1 MLWAMLAA
9 FLTRK
14 PPLVQAVVVGACT
27 GLFVAAAAQANERNP
42 TIGRTAVLVLVW
54 GGVAGAL
61 FYAGLI
67 YQRRHGWVPSE
78 PGPGWLYGVY
88 TVVWLLG
95 ILAAIAALVGAGG
108 FKVAALTIVPL
119 VLLAPTAL
127 QGIRPGLGRLS
138 SR

>member
-14 PPLVQAVVVGACT
+14 PPLVQAAVVGVCT

-54 GGVAGAL
+54 GCVAGAL
-61 FYAGLI
+61 FYGGLI
-67 YQRRHGWVPSE
+67 YQKRHGWVPSE
-78 PGPGWLYGVY
+78 PGPTWLYSVY
-88 TVVWLLG
+88 AVVWLVGL
-95 ILAAIAALVGAGG
+95 LAAVAALLGAGG

-119 VLLAPTAL
+119 VLLAPSAL
-127 QGIRPGLGRLS
+127 QGIRRGLGRAPS
-138 SR
+138 

>member
-14 PPLVQAVVVGACT
+14 PPLVQSVVVGACT

-54 GGVAGAL
+54 GCVAGAL

-88 TVVWLLG
+88 TVVWLWG
-95 ILAAIAALVGAGG
+95 ILAALAALLGAGG

-127 QGIRPGLGRLS
+127 QGIRRGLGRAS
-138 SR
+138 S